1 MPRRARHEARDRHHE
16 RRRDIRKR
24 FWEEFRREFMRRFR
38 RKYRDSIRRHVEEF
52 EAFKEK
58 LSLLRD
64 LITGRARIVYEVTH
78 YYFFGKKYETW
89 AYDKIL
95 MDMPKDIRDEI
106 VAFIR
111 SVSLGKGFDPKI
123 LDEKPIYRYFL
134 WFFIMYYSK
143 YPCKHSAYAIKVT
156 PVIVNY
162 FGRVRSVY
170 YVLRWAYAKD
180 LKADPYIGRSRV
192 VDFNITFM
200 RYKYD
205 DDMYN
210 SLLYGDEGAMS
221 PDDLVTVLRNARRE
235 SEVRIPLRRAMY
247 QPHWIRY
254 YFAKMFGMP
263 EKYTVVNH
271 CSVYAILERTPK
283 TPKLYTL
290 KDRRMLGVRPRHRIK
305 EILYR
310 GGFRI

>member
-1 MPRRARHEARDRHHE
+1 MPRRARHEARDRYHE
-16 RRRDIRKR
+16 RRRDVRRRFREEFVKKFRERFRKR
-24 FWEEFRREFMRRFR
+24 FH
-38 RKYRDSIRRHVEEF
+38 DSIRRYEDEF
-52 EAFKEK
+52 SRIKER
-58 LSLLRD
+58 LTLLRD
-64 LITGRARIVYEVTH
+64 IVLSRAQVVFKVEHI
-78 YYFFGKKYETW
+78 YFFGRKIETW

-95 MDMPKDIRDEI
+95 LDMPKDIRDEI
-106 VAFIR
+106 VAFLR
-111 SVSLGKGFDPKI
+111 SVTVSKGFDPRI
-123 LDEKPIYRYFL
+123 LEQNPIYRYFL
-134 WFFIMYYSK
+134 WFYIMYYSK
-143 YPCKHSAYAIKVT
+143 YPCKHSAFAIKIT
-156 PVIVNY
+156 PVIINY
-162 FGRVRSVY
+162 FGGVRAVY

-180 LKADPYIGRSRV
+180 VKADPYLGRTRV

-205 DDMYN
+205 DDLFN

-263 EKYTVVNH
+263 EKATVVNH
-271 CSVYAILERTPK
+271 CSVYGILERTPK

-310 GGFRI
+310 RGFRI

>member
-1 MPRRARHEARDRHHE
+1 MPRRARHEARDRYHE
-16 RRRDIRKR
+16 RRRDVRKR
-24 FWEEFRREFMRRFR
+24 FWEELRNAIITSVKREFRR
-38 RKYRDSIRRHVEEF
+38 SIRRHINDL
-52 EAFKEK
+52 EK
-58 LSLLRD
+58 TLEKWSLIRD
-64 LITGRARIVYEVTH
+64 IVLGRARIVYQVEH
-78 YYFFGKKYETW
+78 YYFFGRKYETW
-89 AYDKIL
+89 AYDKL
-95 MDMPKDIRDEI
+95 LVEMPEDMRDL
-106 VAFIR
+106 VVYFLR
-111 SVSLGKGFDPKI
+111 SVSISKGFDPKMLDQYPI
-123 LDEKPIYRYFL
+123 LRYFL
-134 WFFIMYYSK
+134 WFYIMYYSK
-143 YPCKHSAYAIKVT
+143 YPCKHSAFAIKVT

-162 FGRVRSVY
+162 FGGVRVTY

-205 DDMYN
+205 DDLYN

-221 PDDLVTVLRNARRE
+221 PNDLVTVLRNARRE

-271 CSVYAILERTPK
+271 CSVYLSLI
-283 TPKLYTL
+283 
-290 KDRRMLGVRPRHRIK
+290 HI
-305 EILYR
+305 
-310 GGFRI
+310 

>member
-1 MPRRARHEARDRHHE
+1 MPRRARHEARDRYHE

-24 FWEEFRREFMRRFR
+24 FWEKLRDEIIKSVKQTFRR
-38 RKYRDSIRRHVEEF
+38 SIRRHINDLERTL
-52 EAFKEK
+52 EK
-58 LSLLRD
+58 WGLIRD
-64 LITGRARIVYEVTH
+64 IVLGRARVVYEVKH
-78 YYFFGKKYETW
+78 YYFFGRKIETW
-89 AYDKIL
+89 AYDKLIL
-95 MDMPKDIRDEI
+95 DLPEDMRD
-106 VAFIR
+106 VLMYFLR
-111 SVSLGKGFDPKI
+111 SVSVKKYVDYSI
-123 LDEKPIYRYFL
+123 LEVHPWIRYFL
-134 WFFIMYYSK
+134 WYFIAYYSK

-156 PVIVNY
+156 PVTVNY
-162 FGRVRSVY
+162 FGGIRVTY

-205 DDMYN
+205 DDLYN
-210 SLLYGDEGAMS
+210 SLLYGDEGGMS
-221 PDDLVTVLRNARRE
+221 PNDLVTVLRNARRE

-271 CSVYAILERTPK
+271 CSVYGILERTPK

-290 KDRRMLGVRPRHRIK
+290 KDRKMLGVRPRHRIK